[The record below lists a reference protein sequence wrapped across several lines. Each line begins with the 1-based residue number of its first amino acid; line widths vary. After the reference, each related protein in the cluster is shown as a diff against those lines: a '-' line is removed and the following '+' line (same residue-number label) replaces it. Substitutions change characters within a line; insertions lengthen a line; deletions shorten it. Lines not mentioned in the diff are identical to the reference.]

1 MQDDRH
7 AAAGGAPAPMSTAEL
22 EQRIESL
29 EIRLMHLEAA
39 LEEMTR
45 TLLQQEQLTR
55 TQAETIERLEQ
66 QLRGLAGSYPG
77 SPEAEPP
84 PPHY

>member
-1 MQDDRH
+1 
-7 AAAGGAPAPMSTAEL
+7 MSSAEL

-39 LEEMTR
+39 LDEMTR
-45 TLLQQEQLTR
+45 ALLQQEQVSR
-55 TQAETIERLEQ
+55 IQAQTIARLEE
-66 QLRGLAGSYPG
+66 QLRGLAAGYAAGPD
-77 SPEAEPP
+77 AEPP